1 MTDHAELTNRTLDE
15 LRVAPERYR
24 PTNFWGPGVDA
35 LLGDLERRGLETF
48 KSWPSAAVWFNPYY
62 GDGWTDATMAA
73 TYETVVR
80 KIRPTA
86 KKHYFVQALNGSQQ
100 ARRDYDVACVG
111 WDQQRWP
118 FDLASGGESTI
129 GKPWQRY
136 GAERGTDFRFGRA
149 YANYL
154 LCLSALS
161 RHVDTPPRSFLELG
175 GGFGVLGE
183 IVTSRDPGARY
194 VDLDIP
200 PLLSVAT
207 YYLESLL
214 GAERVTSYDQ
224 AASAPG
230 PIHVPQSGVLP
241 NYRIEDLDAEFEV
254 FVNSFSFQEMEP
266 DVVDHYIDQVCA
278 KGIRYAV
285 SLNSRAGKP
294 RAANPG
300 DWGALEPVTSAN
312 IIEMFATRGLELVGS
327 YDAPYVR
334 GAGQLNVFRRQA
346 D

>member
-1 MTDHAELTNRTLDE
+1 MVDHQELTTRTLAELRD
-15 LRVAPERYR
+15 APTQYR

-35 LLGDLERRGLETF
+35 LLADMEERGLDSF
-48 KSWPSAAVWFNPYY
+48 KSWPTASVWFNPVY
-62 GDGWTDATMAA
+62 GDRWSNATLSAA
-73 TYETVVR
+73 YEEVVA
-80 KIRPTA
+80 KIKPRSSER
-86 KKHYFVQALNGSQQ
+86 FFQQALNGSQQ

-111 WDQQRWP
+111 WDQDRWP
-118 FDLASGGESTI
+118 YDLVSGPGESTI

-136 GAERGTDFRFGRA
+136 SAERGTDFRYGRA

-161 RHVDTPPRSFLELG
+161 HHVDAPPRSFLELG

-183 IVTSRDPGARY
+183 IVCTRDPGARY

-200 PLLSVAT
+200 PLLTVAS
-207 YYLESLL
+207 YYLEQLL
-214 GAERVTSYDQ
+214 GAGRVTSYEKEL
-224 AASAPG
+224 SRPG
-230 PIHVPQSGVLP
+230 PIHVPESGVLP
-241 NYRIEDLDAEFEV
+241 NFRIEDLDAEFEV

-266 DVVDHYIDQVCA
+266 DVVAHYIEQVCL

-294 RAANPG
+294 RAEKAG
-300 DWGALEPVTSAN
+300 DWGALDPVTSAD
-312 IIEMFATRGLELVGS
+312 IIEMFDRHGLQLVGS

-334 GAGQLNVFRRQA
+334 SAGQLNVFRRQ
-346 D
+346 